1 MSLNV
6 YLWGI
11 RLFLLLSLGAWV
23 GIILAVDPYRA
34 GIVGTILFFL
44 SLFGVLLGIL
54 TLFVTWVYRKG
65 LGEMS
70 AAHHLGG
77 AFRQAFL
84 LALFALGLVFLQMK
98 HLLTWWDGLLVLAAV
113 LLCEFTIR
121 RITSHES

>member
-23 GIILAVDPYRA
+23 GIILAVDPSRA
-34 GIVGTILFFL
+34 GTVGTLLFFM

-70 AAHHLGG
+70 AAHHLGS

-84 LALFALGLVFLQMK
+84 LALFVLGLVFLQMK
-98 HLLTWWDGLLVLAAV
+98 HLLTWWDSLLILAAV